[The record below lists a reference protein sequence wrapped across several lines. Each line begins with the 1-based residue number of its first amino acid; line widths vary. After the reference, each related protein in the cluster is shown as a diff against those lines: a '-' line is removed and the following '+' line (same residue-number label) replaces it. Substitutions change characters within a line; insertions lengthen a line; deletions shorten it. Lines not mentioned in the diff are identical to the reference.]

1 MSVEQALGISPQTAM
16 EIVERRWP
24 EWVERHPILGS
35 VGVPDLR
42 GRLRH
47 GDLKQVG
54 EVMHALARLA
64 AADGGDDIEA
74 ATVVAWLMVPAAGKV
89 ASELTGVLPE
99 IDALVASQ
107 LWIEVRTVNWRAS
120 SRVAANIGKSL
131 RRNLMREARLDGRKP
146 VSVEPV
152 LWPELFEWLW
162 PADSQTPGQDS
173 EQTLLAVLDWGVE
186 HGTIQPSDRDLL
198 LAMVAAST
206 RDPRHRSPRRS
217 LLAAAIVIGPELGIT
232 PRSVRRRGR
241 RALDALAAHA
251 SELFDS
257 VEPIAS

>member
-1 MSVEQALGISPQTAM
+1 MSVEEALGISTETAI
-16 EIVERRWP
+16 EIIERRWP
-24 EWVERHPILGS
+24 EWAGVRPILRA
-35 VGVPDLR
+35 VEVADLR

-47 GDLKQVG
+47 GDAKTVG
-54 EVMHALARLA
+54 EVMHALAWLA
-64 AADGGDDIEA
+64 ATDGGNDIEA
-74 ATVVAWLMVPAAGKV
+74 ATVVAWMMVPAAGKV
-89 ASELTGVLPE
+89 ASELTRVLPD

-120 SRVAANIGKSL
+120 SRVAANIGRSL
-131 RRNLMREARLDGRKP
+131 RRNLLREARLDGRRP
-146 VSVEPV
+146 ISVEPV
-152 LWPELFEWLW
+152 LWPEIFEWLW
-162 PADSQTPGQDS
+162 PTGSPAATEDSA
-173 EQTLLAVLDWGVE
+173 QTLLAVLDWGVA

-206 RDPRHRSPRRS
+206 RDPRRRSPRRP
-217 LLAAAIVIGPELGIT
+217 LLAAASLIGPELGIT

-251 SELFDS
+251 RELSDF

>member
-1 MSVEQALGISPQTAM
+1 MSVEEALGISTETAM
-16 EIVERRWP
+16 EVVGRRWP

-35 VGVPDLR
+35 VGAGELR
-42 GRLRH
+42 RRLRR
-47 GDLKQVG
+47 GDAKQVG
-54 EVMHALARLA
+54 EVMHALACLA
-64 AADGGDDIEA
+64 AVDGGDDIEA
-74 ATVVAWLMVPAAGKV
+74 ATVVAWMMVPAAGRV

-120 SRVAANIGKSL
+120 SRVAANIGRSL
-131 RRNLMREARLDGRKP
+131 RRNLLREARLGGRRP

-162 PADSQTPGQDS
+162 PADRVAAAQDS

-186 HGTIQPSDRDLL
+186 HGTIQASDRDLL

-206 RDPRHRSPRRS
+206 SDPLRRSPRRP
-217 LLAAAIVIGPELGIT
+217 LLAAASVIGPELGIT

-251 SELFDS
+251 SELSEF